1 MWSDNTTC
9 APNTRNKSAFNKEKT
24 VQMIITGLLIAK
36 GIALLMG
43 SIMAMSTVMVV
54 KEKQDIIIQSFGEY
68 VKTVNKPGLRFKLP
82 WPFQNVDSRIPTA
95 KIESKEA
102 LKTKTKDDI
111 FVELPIKMHMEVEDS
126 RKFRYEA
133 NDPMQ
138 QAMSRI
144 AATVK
149 QQASQM
155 EFADLFSS
163 REEISANV
171 REKVGEELKTLYGIR
186 LVDVIVDEPQA
197 PKEIQDSYNQVKAS
211 QRQRMAAENEAE
223 AKKIL
228 TIADAQA
235 RKEALKLDGEG
246 ISAQRA
252 AIFENYSKQFNELAK
267 NGMTHDQAH
276 EVIMAAM
283 SNDTIR
289 DAAKHGNV
297 ILSTTGSSNDALK
310 DVIAANAAMKKGGAA
325 PAAA

>member
-1 MWSDNTTC
+1 
-9 APNTRNKSAFNKEKT
+9 
-24 VQMIITGLLIAK
+24 MIITGAIVLAGLLWAT
-36 GIALLMG
+36 
-43 SIMAMSTVMVV
+43 STVMVV
-54 KEKQDIIIQSFGEY
+54 QEKQDVVIQRFGKY
-68 VKTVNKPGLRFKLP
+68 IKTVNSPGLQFKLP
-82 WPFQNVDSRIPTA
+82 WPLHSIATRVPTS
-95 KIESKEA
+95 KIETKEA

-126 RKFRYEA
+126 KKFCYEA
-133 NDPMQ
+133 RDPMQ

-171 REKVGEELKTLYGIR
+171 RDKVGEELKTLYGIR

-223 AKKIL
+223 AEKIK
-228 TIADAQA
+228 TIAAAQA
-235 RKEALKLDGEG
+235 RKEASKLDGEG
-246 ISAQRA
+246 IAAMRA
-252 AIFENYSKQFNELAK
+252 AIFKNYSDQFNELAR
-267 NGMTHDQAH
+267 NGMTHEQAH
-276 EVIMAAM
+276 DVIMSAM

-289 DAAKHGNV
+289 DAAHKGNV
-297 ILSTTGSSNDALK
+297 ILATTGGNSSSEVLK
-310 DVIAANAAMKKGGAA
+310 EVLAANKAAAAAKGGAA
-325 PAAA
+325 PAA